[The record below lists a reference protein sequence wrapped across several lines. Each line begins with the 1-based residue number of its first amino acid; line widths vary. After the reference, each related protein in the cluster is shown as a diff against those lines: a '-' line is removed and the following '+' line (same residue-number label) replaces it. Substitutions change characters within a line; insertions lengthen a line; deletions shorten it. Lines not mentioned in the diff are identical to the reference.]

1 MKQTPRQLH
10 LPLLKPRATGLPRH
24 KRRQRS
30 DTLVEL
36 LIHATRES
44 PKHRAQGGDDEPEAD
59 Q

>member
-24 KRRQRS
+24 KRRELS
-30 DTLVEL
+30 DALVEL
-36 LIHATRES
+36 LIHATLES
-44 PKHRAQGGDDEPEAD
+44 PKHRAQEGDDEPEAD

>member
-10 LPLLKPRATGLPRH
+10 LPLPKPRATGLPSHER
-24 KRRQRS
+24 KELS
-30 DTLVEL
+30 DALVEL

-44 PKHRAQGGDDEPEAD
+44 SRQRAQGGNDEPEAD

>member
-10 LPLLKPRATGLPRH
+10 LPLLKPRATELPSP
-24 KRRQRS
+24 KRRELS
-30 DTLVEL
+30 DALVEL

-44 PKHRAQGGDDEPEAD
+44 PKQRAQGGEDEPEAD